1 MDYAKR
7 IHRLQQ
13 RLRRLK
19 LDALL
24 VSDPFNRRY
33 LSGFSAPDH
42 GIGESSGQLLIP
54 ASGEI
59 HLLTDFRYV
68 LQAERDVPWARL
80 AIYPKGLLD
89 LLAGLLPRLGI
100 GRLAIES
107 DYTLLSRHG
116 AMTKRLGR
124 GQIELVPTS
133 GLIEKMRVIKD
144 EDEIELIRRSVRLNE
159 EVFTTVLPTI
169 SPGQTEIDIAL
180 ALEGTMRRL
189 GAEGASF
196 PSIVASAANS
206 ALPHAVPTSAAIAAN
221 QPLTIDMGL
230 ILEGYC
236 SDMTR
241 TFVPGQADQRYLE
254 LHRLV
259 RKAQLAG
266 MAAVRAGVT
275 GREVDAA
282 ARDII
287 AEAGYGANFGHS
299 LGHGVGLAVH
309 EMPRISKRS
318 SQKLQAGMII
328 TIEPGI
334 YIPGWG
340 GIRLENMLVVRENG
354 SENLNSNTTWLDL

>member
-33 LSGFSAPDH
+33 LSGFSVPDH
-42 GIGESSGQLLIP
+42 GIDESSGQLLIP

-59 HLLTDFRYV
+59 HLLTDFRYA

-80 AIYPKGLLD
+80 AIYSKGLLD
-89 LLAGLLPRLGI
+89 LLAGLLPKLGI
-100 GRLAIES
+100 GLLAIES
-107 DYTLLSRHG
+107 DYTLLSRHK
-116 AMTKRLGR
+116 AMTKRFHRGR
-124 GQIELVPTS
+124 IELVPTS
-133 GLIEKMRVIKD
+133 GLVEKMRVIKD
-144 EDEIELIRRSVRLNE
+144 EDEIELIRRSVQLNE

-169 SPGQTEIDIAL
+169 NPGRTEIDIAL

-206 ALPHAVPTSAAIAAN
+206 ALPHAVPTSTAVAAN
-221 QPLTIDMGL
+221 RPLTIDMGL
-230 ILEGYC
+230 IREGYC

-309 EMPRISKRS
+309 EMPRISSRS

>member
-1 MDYAKR
+1 MNYAKR

-19 LDALL
+19 FDALL

-33 LSGFSAPDH
+33 LSGFSVPDH
-42 GIGESSGQLLIP
+42 GIGESSGHLLIP
-54 ASGEI
+54 ASGKI
-59 HLLTDFRYV
+59 HLLTDFRYA
-68 LQAERDVPWARL
+68 LQAERDVPWAKL
-80 AIYPKGLLD
+80 IIYPKGLLD
-89 LLAGLLPRLGI
+89 RLASLLPWLDI

-107 DYTLLSRHG
+107 DYTLLSHYR
-116 AMTKRLGR
+116 AMVKRLSR
-124 GQIELVPTS
+124 GHIELVPTS
-133 GLIEKMRVIKD
+133 GVVEKMRVIKD
-144 EDEIELIRRSVRLNE
+144 EDEIELIRRSVQLNE
-159 EVFTTVLPTI
+159 EVFETVLPTI
-169 SPGQTEIDIAL
+169 SPGRTEIDIAL
-180 ALEGTMRRL
+180 ALEGTMRQL

-196 PSIVASAANS
+196 PSIVASGANS
-206 ALPHAVPTSAAIAAN
+206 ALPHAVPTSAAILAD

-230 ILEGYC
+230 IREGYC

-241 TFVPGQADQRYLE
+241 TFVPGRADQRYLE

-282 ARDII
+282 ARNII

-309 EMPRISKRS
+309 EMPRISSRNNH
-318 SQKLQAGMII
+318 KLQAGMII

-340 GIRLENMLVVRENG
+340 GIRLENILVVRENG
-354 SENLNSNTTWLDL
+354 GENLNSNTTWLDL